1 MIKKINLTH
10 SFIFFIIVNLFI
22 FLNLIFSNF
31 SITPFRCLLLI
42 LLIGVTHGSLDHLK
56 GKKLLSHYN
65 ISNTFYFYIAY
76 IFIASL
82 IIILWLIFPA
92 QLLIIFLIVAAYHFG
107 KEDTQFLIP
116 YTSYTNQLLFILKGS
131 LIIFAPLYFNFAETI
146 ELFKLLLIENENFY
160 TLLGKLEELKIFL
173 IGVSL
178 SSLACLYL
186 FLKNYEINKVTIFID
201 YTSILLVNF
210 YFSPLVAFTV
220 YFCFLHSIRHIVNL
234 IFELDKDNFLNGA
247 KLFIIKSIPLTVLT
261 GLLAL
266 LSLYFINFKVIFD
279 DAIIKVIFIGLASL
293 TFPHILLEYLLEK
306 NEKQKT

>member
-1 MIKKINLTH
+1 M
-10 SFIFFIIVNLFI
+10 
-22 FLNLIFSNF
+22 
-31 SITPFRCLLLI
+31 LI

-131 LIIFAPLYFNFAETI
+131 LIIFAPLYFSFAETI

-178 SSLACLYL
+178 SSLTCLYL
-186 FLKNYEINKVTIFID
+186 FLKNYEINKVTILLITLQFFWLIFIFHLLWLLQCIFVF
-201 YTSILLVNF
+201 YILLDT
-210 YFSPLVAFTV
+210 L
-220 YFCFLHSIRHIVNL
+220 
-234 IFELDKDNFLNGA
+234 
-247 KLFIIKSIPLTVLT
+247 
-261 GLLAL
+261 
-266 LSLYFINFKVIFD
+266 
-279 DAIIKVIFIGLASL
+279 
-293 TFPHILLEYLLEK
+293 
-306 NEKQKT
+306 

>member
-10 SFIFFIIVNLFI
+10 SFIFFIIINLFI

-31 SITPFRCLLLI
+31 SITPFGCLLLI
-42 LLIGVTHGSLDHLK
+42 LLIGVTHGSLDHVK
-56 GKKLLSHYN
+56 GKKLLRNYN

-76 IFIASL
+76 IFIASS
-82 IIILWLIFPA
+82 IIILWIIFPA

-146 ELFKLLLIENENFY
+146 ELFQLLLIENENFY
-160 TLLGKLEELKIFL
+160 TLLVKLEELKIFL

-178 SSLACLYL
+178 SSLTCLYL

-210 YFSPLVAFTV
+210 YFST
-220 YFCFLHSIRHIVNL
+220 IVNL

-266 LSLYFINFKVIFD
+266 LSLYIINFKVIFD
-279 DAIIKVIFIGLASL
+279 DAIIKVIFIVLASL

>member
-1 MIKKINLTH
+1 
-10 SFIFFIIVNLFI
+10 
-22 FLNLIFSNF
+22 
-31 SITPFRCLLLI
+31 LLLI

>member
-31 SITPFRCLLLI
+31 SITPFGCLLLI

-92 QLLIIFLIVAAYHFG
+92 QLL
-107 KEDTQFLIP
+107 
-116 YTSYTNQLLFILKGS
+116 FILKGS
-131 LIIFAPLYFNFAETI
+131 LIIFAPLYFNFTETI

-178 SSLACLYL
+178 SSLACLCL

-234 IFELDKDNFLNGA
+234 IFELDKVNFLNGA

>member
-42 LLIGVTHGSLDHLK
+42 LLIGVTHGSLDHVK
-56 GKKLLSHYN
+56 GKKLLHHYKV
-65 ISNTFYFYIAY
+65 SNTFYFYIAY

-82 IIILWLIFPA
+82 IIILWIIFPA
-92 QLLIIFLIVAAYHFG
+92 QLLIIFLIVAAYHFC
-107 KEDTQFLIP
+107 KEDTQFLVL

-131 LIIFAPLYFNFAETI
+131 LVIFAPLYFNFSETI

-186 FLKNYEINKVTIFID
+186 FLKNFEINKVTIFID
-201 YTSILLVNF
+201 YASILLVNF

-220 YFCFLHSIRHIVNL
+220 YFCFLHSIRRIVNL

-247 KLFIIKSIPLTVLT
+247 KLFIIKSVPLTALT
-261 GLLAL
+261 ALLAL
-266 LSLYFINFKVIFD
+266 LSLYFINYKVIFD

>member
-31 SITPFRCLLLI
+31 SIKPFGCLLLI
-42 LLIGVTHGSLDHLK
+42 LLIGVTHGSLDHIK
-56 GKKLLSHYN
+56 GKKLLRHYN

-82 IIILWLIFPA
+82 IITLWLIFPA

-131 LIIFAPLYFNFAETI
+131 LVIFAPLYFNFAETI
-146 ELFKLLLIENENFY
+146 ELFKLLLIDNENFY
-160 TLLGKLEELKIFL
+160 TLFGKLEELKIFL
-173 IGVSL
+173 IAVSL
-178 SSLACLYL
+178 GTLASLYL
-186 FLKNYEINKVTIFID
+186 FLKNYEINKVIIFID
-201 YTSILLVNF
+201 YISIILVNF
-210 YFSPLVAFTV
+210 YFSPLIAFTV

-234 IFELDKDNFLNGA
+234 IFELDEDDFLNGA

>member
-42 LLIGVTHGSLDHLK
+42 LLIGVTHGSLDHIK
-56 GKKLLSHYN
+56 GKKLLRHYN

-82 IIILWLIFPA
+82 IIILWIIFPA

-107 KEDTQFLIP
+107 KEDTQFLVP

-131 LIIFAPLYFNFAETI
+131 LVIFAPLYFNFAETI
-146 ELFKLLLIENENFY
+146 ELFKLLLIDNENFY

-173 IGVSL
+173 IAISL
-178 SSLACLYL
+178 STLASLYL

-201 YTSILLVNF
+201 YISIILINF
-210 YFSPLVAFTV
+210 YFSPLIAFTI

-234 IFELDKDNFLNGA
+234 IFELDEDDFLNGA
-247 KLFIIKSIPLTVLT
+247 KLFIIKSVPLTALT

-279 DAIIKVIFIGLASL
+279 DAIIKVIFIGWRL
-293 TFPHILLEYLLEK
+293 
-306 NEKQKT
+306 

>member
-1 MIKKINLTH
+1 M
-10 SFIFFIIVNLFI
+10 
-22 FLNLIFSNF
+22 
-31 SITPFRCLLLI
+31 
-42 LLIGVTHGSLDHLK
+42 
-56 GKKLLSHYN
+56 
-65 ISNTFYFYIAY
+65 
-76 IFIASL
+76 
-82 IIILWLIFPA
+82 
-92 QLLIIFLIVAAYHFG
+92 AAYHFG
-107 KEDTQFLIP
+107 KEDTQFLVP
-116 YTSYTNQLLFILKGS
+116 YTSYANQLLFILKGS

-201 YTSILLVNF
+201 YISIILVNF
-210 YFSPLVAFTV
+210 YFPPLVAFTV

-234 IFELDKDNFLNGA
+234 IFELDKDNFLSGA
-247 KLFIIKSIPLTVLT
+247 KLFIIKSVPLTALT

>member
-10 SFIFFIIVNLFI
+10 SFIFFIIINLFI

-76 IFIASL
+76 IFVASL

-178 SSLACLYL
+178 SSLASLYL

>member
-1 MIKKINLTH
+1 
-10 SFIFFIIVNLFI
+10 
-22 FLNLIFSNF
+22 
-31 SITPFRCLLLI
+31 
-42 LLIGVTHGSLDHLK
+42 
-56 GKKLLSHYN
+56 
-65 ISNTFYFYIAY
+65 
-76 IFIASL
+76 
-82 IIILWLIFPA
+82 
-92 QLLIIFLIVAAYHFG
+92 
-107 KEDTQFLIP
+107 
-116 YTSYTNQLLFILKGS
+116 
-131 LIIFAPLYFNFAETI
+131 LYFNFAETI

-201 YTSILLVNF
+201 YASILLVNF

-247 KLFIIKSIPLTVLT
+247 KLFIIKSVPLTVLT

-266 LSLYFINFKVIFD
+266 LSLYFINF
-279 DAIIKVIFIGLASL
+279 
-293 TFPHILLEYLLEK
+293 
-306 NEKQKT
+306 

>member
-10 SFIFFIIVNLFI
+10 SFIFFIIINLFI
-22 FLNLIFSNF
+22 FFNLIFSNF
-31 SITPFRCLLLI
+31 SITPFGCLLLI

-116 YTSYTNQLLFILKGS
+116 YTSYINQLLFILKGS

-146 ELFKLLLIENENFY
+146 ELFKLLLIENEIFY

>member
-10 SFIFFIIVNLFI
+10 SFIFFIIVNLFV

-31 SITPFRCLLLI
+31 SITPFGCLLLI
-42 LLIGVTHGSLDHLK
+42 LLIGVTHGSLDHVK
-56 GKKLLSHYN
+56 GKKLLGNYN

-82 IIILWLIFPA
+82 IIILWIIFPA

-107 KEDTQFLIP
+107 KEDTQFLVP

-131 LIIFAPLYFNFAETI
+131 LVIFAPLYFNFAETI
-146 ELFKLLLIENENFY
+146 EL
-160 TLLGKLEELKIFL
+160 LKIFL

-178 SSLACLYL
+178 SALASLYL

-210 YFSPLVAFTV
+210 YFPPLVAFTV

>member
-31 SITPFRCLLLI
+31 SITPFGCLLLI

-56 GKKLLSHYN
+56 GKKLLHHYN
-65 ISNTFYFYIAY
+65 IGNTLYFYITY
-76 IFIASL
+76 ILIASL

-107 KEDTQFLIP
+107 KEDTQFLVP
-116 YTSYTNQLLFILKGS
+116 YTNYVNQLL
-131 LIIFAPLYFNFAETI
+131 LID
-146 ELFKLLLIENENFY
+146 NENFY

-173 IGVSL
+173 IAVSL
-178 SSLACLYL
+178 GTLASLYL
-186 FLKNYEINKVTIFID
+186 FLKNYEISKITIFID
-201 YTSILLVNF
+201 YISIILVNF
-210 YFSPLVAFTV
+210 YFSPLIAFTV

-234 IFELDKDNFLNGA
+234 IFELDEDDFLNGA